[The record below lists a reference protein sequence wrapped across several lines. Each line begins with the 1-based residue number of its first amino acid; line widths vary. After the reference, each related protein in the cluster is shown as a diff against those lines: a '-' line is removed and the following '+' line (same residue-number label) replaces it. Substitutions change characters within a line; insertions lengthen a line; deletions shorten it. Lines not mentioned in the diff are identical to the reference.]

1 MPAMRVRGAFSPSVE
16 FDVVVKAPLD
26 SELSSIT
33 LGDLMHRACEGLK
46 PEEKPAE
53 EMSDT
58 PNIRILTA
66 SFDAQKVRSLHKNQF
81 LDVAILVSGV
91 MHCVRIPVAG
101 EAVSYERDT
110 PFFISVPAAI
120 EAGGKSTAGPRSF
133 FGIGLGA
140 GSWLGPVRLSL
151 ALLPLAGD
159 TCFKDVCGS
168 DDNGGA
174 KSGTAAGGR
183 LEADVFPFEWKGMLV
198 GSSAGFGVGLRYAPF
213 LAELPKAVGQ
223 DWVLVQGVQG
233 VLMLFGSDYNI
244 DSAGHETAKG
254 PAFTL
259 EVPLGVWVH
268 QSGADPRAVFSGGLG
283 FTFALPQ

>member
-1 MPAMRVRGAFSPSVE
+1 MRVQGAFSPSVE
-16 FDVVVKAPLD
+16 FDVAVKAPLD

-53 EMSDT
+53 QMSDT
-58 PNIRILTA
+58 PDNTRVLTA
-66 SFDAQKVRSLHKNQF
+66 SFDAKKVRSLLKNQF

-110 PFFISVPAAI
+110 PLFISVPASI
-120 EAGGKSTAGPRSF
+120 EGAGKSTAGPRSF

-159 TCFKDVCGS
+159 SCYQDVCGT
-168 DDNGGA
+168 DGGGSG
-174 KSGTAAGGR
+174 KNGTAAAGR
-183 LEADVFPFEWKGMLV
+183 LEAAVFPFEMKGMLA
-198 GSSAGFGVGLRYAPF
+198 GSSAGLGVGLRYTPY
-213 LAELPKAVGQ
+213 LMELPKPEGQ
-223 DWVLVQGVQG
+223 DWALVQGMHG
-233 VLMLFGSDYNI
+233 VLMIFLSDYNI
-244 DSAGHETAKG
+244 DSAAHETAKG
-254 PAFTL
+254 PAYTL
-259 EVPLGVWVH
+259 EVPLGIWLH
-268 QSGADPRAVFSGGLG
+268 ESGAEPRAVFSGGLG
-283 FTFALPQ
+283 FTFLLPQ